1 MYYPIAVYSLSK
13 NRHSA
18 FNNYVF
24 PLQQMQTSDRSVSC
38 YRSWYVNA
46 TPAVHVSCY
55 YGAPL
60 ILKHETGM
68 CVGGDDNSYVSL
80 F

>member
-1 MYYPIAVYSLSK
+1 MIGQFHAIGLG
-13 NRHSA
+13 
-18 FNNYVF
+18 
-24 PLQQMQTSDRSVSC
+24 T
-38 YRSWYVNA
+38 VNA

-55 YGAPL
+55 YGPPL